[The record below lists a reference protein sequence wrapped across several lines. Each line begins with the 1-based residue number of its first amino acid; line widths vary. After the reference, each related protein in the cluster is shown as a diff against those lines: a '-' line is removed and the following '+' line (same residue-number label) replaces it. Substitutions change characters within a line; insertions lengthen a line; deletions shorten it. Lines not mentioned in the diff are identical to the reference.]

1 MPRQI
6 ENSTVLIADQSS
18 GRPSLAPPRAPGF
31 GSHSGT
37 ESDSHYDTADDE
49 ILDAVLRSAGPD
61 RRASGA
67 APRNRR
73 RARNADRKSREWDS
87 MEDLF
92 RASILKNY

>member
-1 MPRQI
+1 M
-6 ENSTVLIADQSS
+6 SDSS
-18 GRPSLAPPRAPGF
+18 RTRPSLAPPRGPAA
-31 GSHSGT
+31 HSGT

-49 ILDAVLRSAGPD
+49 ILDAVLKSSAAVTGHE
-61 RRASGA
+61 RRV

-73 RARNADRKSREWDS
+73 RARNAERKSREWDS

>member
-1 MPRQI
+1 MF
-6 ENSTVLIADQSS
+6 TDQGSVSS
-18 GRPSLAPPRAPGF
+18 SESRSRPSLAPPRF
-31 GSHSGT
+31 STSHSGT

-49 ILDAVLRSAGPD
+49 ILDAVLKSAS
-61 RRASGA
+61 SGA
-67 APRNRR
+67 VKRQTPRNRR